1 MRSKEL
7 AFLLPSFCKSRHPN
21 QALIIQSLQ
30 LHLCKSVTHLLQI
43 QTHFIQTIPKHLQPS
58 LLPYFFTTLLQ
69 LPGCNFSCAHQLF
82 DEIPNRCRDQF
93 LWTSFIRYH
102 VRHRRCTEAI
112 SLYSTMHRIGVPPS
126 SFTFS
131 SVLNACARL
140 PAVSEGKQVH
150 KRLLQSGHFN
160 NKIVQTALLDMYAK
174 CGCLADASTIFDG
187 MIHKDI
193 VAFTAIICG
202 YTMDERNVVSWTAM
216 VAGYANCGNMDAARE
231 LYDQMK
237 EKNSVT
243 WVAMI
248 AGYGKNGYAKEA
260 VEMYME
266 MRAKE
271 VKITDV
277 AMVATVSACT
287 QLGDSDLATTLAA
300 DIEERH
306 TDRGVFVSNALIH
319 MQAKCGSLDLAWKEF
334 NGMKERD
341 VITYST
347 MMAALADHGKSREAL
362 DMFNKMQDEGLRPNQ
377 VTFVSVLNAC
387 SHGGLIEEGCKSFE
401 LMTCVFG
408 IKPLAEH
415 LTCMVDLLGR
425 AGQLTRAY
433 NLMMNNADVVVS
445 DAGIWGAFQAACRV
459 HGNAEMGEMAVRHLV
474 VIDPEDSGNKV
485 LLANA
490 YASNSKW
497 HSAEKVRKAM
507 IEKRLK
513 RSPGRSWILG

>member
-1 MRSKEL
+1 
-7 AFLLPSFCKSRHPN
+7 
-21 QALIIQSLQ
+21 
-30 LHLCKSVTHLLQI
+30 
-43 QTHFIQTIPKHLQPS
+43 
-58 LLPYFFTTLLQ
+58 
-69 LPGCNFSCAHQLF
+69 
-82 DEIPNRCRDQF
+82 
-93 LWTSFIRYH
+93 
-102 VRHRRCTEAI
+102 
-112 SLYSTMHRIGVPPS
+112 MHRIGVSPS

-174 CGCLADASTIFDG
+174 CGCLADAST
-187 MIHKDI
+187 
-193 VAFTAIICG
+193 
-202 YTMDERNVVSWTAM
+202 
-216 VAGYANCGNMDAARE
+216 ARE

-243 WVAMI
+243 WVSMI
-248 AGYGKNGYAKEA
+248 AGYGKFGFVKEARNVFDSIIELDASCWAAMLACYAQNGYAKEA

-271 VKITDV
+271 VNITDV

-306 TDRGVFVSNALIH
+306 TGELINRGVFVSNALIH

-334 NGMKERD
+334 NEMKERD

-401 LMTCVFG
+401 LMTCVLG

-445 DAGIWGAFQAACRV
+445 DAGIWGAFHAACRV
-459 HGNAEMGEMAVRHLV
+459 HGNAEMGEMAARHLV

>member
-1 MRSKEL
+1 
-7 AFLLPSFCKSRHPN
+7 
-21 QALIIQSLQ
+21 
-30 LHLCKSVTHLLQI
+30 
-43 QTHFIQTIPKHLQPS
+43 
-58 LLPYFFTTLLQ
+58 
-69 LPGCNFSCAHQLF
+69 
-82 DEIPNRCRDQF
+82 
-93 LWTSFIRYH
+93 
-102 VRHRRCTEAI
+102 
-112 SLYSTMHRIGVPPS
+112 MHRIGVPPS

-174 CGCLADASTIFDG
+174 CGCLADA
-187 MIHKDI
+187 
-193 VAFTAIICG
+193 
-202 YTMDERNVVSWTAM
+202 Y
-216 VAGYANCGNMDAARE
+216 AARE

-248 AGYGKNGYAKEA
+248 AGYGKFGYVKEARNVFDSIIELDVSCWAAMLACYAQNGYAKEA

-306 TDRGVFVSNALIH
+306 TGEISDRGVFVSNALIH

>member
-1 MRSKEL
+1 
-7 AFLLPSFCKSRHPN
+7 
-21 QALIIQSLQ
+21 
-30 LHLCKSVTHLLQI
+30 
-43 QTHFIQTIPKHLQPS
+43 
-58 LLPYFFTTLLQ
+58 
-69 LPGCNFSCAHQLF
+69 
-82 DEIPNRCRDQF
+82 
-93 LWTSFIRYH
+93 
-102 VRHRRCTEAI
+102 
-112 SLYSTMHRIGVPPS
+112 MHRIGVSPS

-160 NKIVQTALLDMYAK
+160 NKIV
-174 CGCLADASTIFDG
+174 
-187 MIHKDI
+187 
-193 VAFTAIICG
+193 
-202 YTMDERNVVSWTAM
+202 VS
-216 VAGYANCGNMDAARE
+216 
-231 LYDQMK
+231 
-237 EKNSVT
+237 
-243 WVAMI
+243 MI
-248 AGYGKNGYAKEA
+248 AGYGKFGFVKEARNVFDSIIELDASCWAAMLACYAQNGYAKEA

-271 VKITDV
+271 VNITDV

-334 NGMKERD
+334 NEMKERD

-401 LMTCVFG
+401 LMTCVLG

-445 DAGIWGAFQAACRV
+445 DAGIWGAFHAACRV
-459 HGNAEMGEMAVRHLV
+459 HGNAEMGEMAARHLV